1 MAIQT
6 GPDYFIGHLG
16 GRVGRKLPNGIRVVQ
31 SYTPKIRNNHLPDQT
46 ANRDRMSIATHLAS
60 RLGSVMDAAKPI
72 SGYDCYA
79 HNKLV
84 GKIKTWLDSS
94 DCVGIFPAELPLVAE
109 PGIEVQLT
117 SFHLTRE
124 TKRVTLHTELA
135 PDQAARL
142 CRCAFSVVAYN
153 ETRNQWQSFS
163 PMKDNL
169 TDVTL
174 TLPEQWESEEVHIAG
189 YILPSFYAD
198 NDHNVPILWG
208 QIFCTFLVPESK

>member
-163 PMKDNL
+163 PMKDVFEKPFL
-169 TDVTL
+169 LIPFLFVSL
-174 TLPEQWESEEVHIAG
+174 RKISLR
-189 YILPSFYAD
+189 
-198 NDHNVPILWG
+198 
-208 QIFCTFLVPESK
+208 IFSQS